1 MNLDRPD
8 ALSLLHARLWEEL
21 QQAVAQKDHAWRTPV
36 LATRD
41 GDGVDA
47 RTVVLRDAQP
57 AARRLMFYT
66 DARSPK
72 VAQLRAQPMATLV
85 CWSAP
90 LGWQLRL
97 RCRLQISSDGLA
109 VSSRWA
115 QLKLSR
121 SAQDYM
127 APIAPGTPVAAP
139 ERPLLGERSH
149 FALVYAEVAALD
161 WLGLDNEQGHRRA
174 LFDAQGARWLAP

>member
-1 MNLDRPD
+1 MDRDRPD
-8 ALSLLHARLWEEL
+8 ELSLLQAAIWEQL
-21 QQAVAQKDHAWRTPV
+21 QQAVELKTHPWRTPV
-36 LATRD
+36 LSTRD

-47 RTVVLRDAQP
+47 RTVVLRDAN
-57 AARRLMFYT
+57 ATARRLMFYT

-72 VAQLRAQPMATLV
+72 VAQLRAQPMASLV

-97 RCRLQISSDGLA
+97 RCRLQVSTDGLA

-115 QLKLSR
+115 QLRISR

-127 APIAPGTPVAAP
+127 APIAPGTPVDAP
-139 ERPLLGERSH
+139 QRPELGERSH
-149 FALVYAEVAALD
+149 FALVYAEVAAMD
-161 WLGLDNEQGHRRA
+161 WLALDADKGHRRA
-174 LFDAQGARWLAP
+174 LFDAQGGRWLAP